1 VTDLRKYASSTNKR
15 LIIGALVLLFVVGLG
30 LIAWVYGPS
39 AALTGLLCML
49 GGLIPIGL
57 IALIMYVIGVI
68 VKKNN
73 GND

>member
-30 LIAWVYGPS
+30 LIAWIYGLS
-39 AALTGLLCML
+39 AALTGLLCMM

-57 IALIMYVIGVI
+57 IALFMYAIGII

-73 GND
+73 GD